1 MSKSDAW
8 ETALLQLVFQ
18 NANVANVGDA
28 TGLRGSA
35 TAGQLFLSLH
45 TADPGE
51 AGTQAGNE
59 VSYTGYARVGV
70 NRAAGA
76 GGFVVTGGNVSPG
89 ATVSFPACTAGTAT
103 ATHFAIGVASTGA
116 TMVLYKGAITPTI
129 AISVGVTPQ
138 LGTGTTVSE
147 D

>member
-8 ETALLQLVFQ
+8 ETALQQLVFQ

-51 AGTQAGNE
+51 AGTQASNE

-76 GGFVVTGGNVSPG
+76 GGFVVTGGSVSPG
-89 ATVSFPACTAGTAT
+89 ATVSFPACTAGTAS
-103 ATHFAIGVASTGA
+103 ATHFAIGVAASGA

-129 AISVGVTPQ
+129 AIAPGVTPQ